1 MLRIS
6 ELTLPLSH
14 TEEELNAAILDR
26 LGIPAGELLS
36 FTLFRRSYDARKKTA
51 ITLNYT
57 IDVEVKDEPAVLARH
72 AKTTNVGPTPDTS
85 YHYVTRAPASIRK
98 RPVVIG
104 FGPCGLFAA
113 LILAEMGFNPIILE
127 RGKTVRERT

>member
-1 MLRIS
+1 
-6 ELTLPLSH
+6 
-14 TEEELNAAILDR
+14 
-26 LGIPAGELLS
+26 
-36 FTLFRRSYDARKKTA
+36 
-51 ITLNYT
+51 
-57 IDVEVKDEPAVLARH
+57 

-85 YHYVTRAPASIRK
+85 YHFVTRAPASIKK

-127 RGKTVRERT
+127 RGKTVRERTKDTWGLWRQRELKPESN